1 MFIKPEDDV
10 ILDNTTSHRKFT
22 AQIAFAALSTMGI
35 KVLHFVKKAFS

>member
-22 AQIAFAALSTMGI
+22 AQIAFAAFKHNGYKS
-35 KVLHFVKKAFS
+35 VAFC